1 MSRVDR
7 PGWRYWFALCCRPA
21 NLRRTVTIA
30 LVVGTI
36 LSAINQLDVLVN
48 GDATLVTAIKIPLN
62 YLVPFVVSN
71 LGVIMGTRS
80 GR

>member
-1 MSRVDR
+1 VSSVDR
-7 PGWRYWFALCCRPA
+7 WRYWLGVCSRPG

-30 LVVGTI
+30 LIVGTI
-36 LSAINQLDVLVN
+36 LSAINQLDVLVH
-48 GDATLVTAIKIPLN
+48 GEATLATAIKIPLN

-71 LGVIMGTRS
+71 VGVIMGTRT